1 MVNSMK
7 ANEYN
12 DILNVQNKL
21 NNSISEYK
29 KMIVELECE
38 LDNMEKIKLQLSKRL
53 EETESIRS

>member
-1 MVNSMK
+1 MK